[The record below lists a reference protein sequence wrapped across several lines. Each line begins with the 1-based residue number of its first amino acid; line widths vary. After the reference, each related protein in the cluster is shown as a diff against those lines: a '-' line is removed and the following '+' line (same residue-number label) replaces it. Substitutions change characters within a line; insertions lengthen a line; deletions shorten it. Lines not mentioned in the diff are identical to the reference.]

1 MKYPINMNLFFNIF
15 FYVAC
20 LITIYFIYQIFV
32 HDKFIE
38 PYLTYNLELE
48 HSVDDVSGAI
58 NDAVTDANNNF
69 DSIITDLDNLN
80 TSIESSF
87 KI

>member
-1 MKYPINMNLFFNIF
+1 MTLFFNIF

-58 NDAVTDANNNF
+58 NDVVTDASNNF
-69 DSIITDLDNLN
+69 DSIITDINNLDI
-80 TSIESSF
+80 SINDSF
-87 KI
+87 

>member
-1 MKYPINMNLFFNIF
+1 MKYPINMTLFFNIF

-48 HSVDDVSGAI
+48 HSIDDVSGAI
-58 NDAVTDANNNF
+58 NNIVADASNNF
-69 DSIITDLDNLN
+69 NSIITNLSDLDD
-80 TSIESSF
+80 SINDSF
-87 KI
+87 

>member
-1 MKYPINMNLFFNIF
+1 MKYSINMILFFNIF

-38 PYLTYNLELE
+38 PYLTYNFELE
-48 HSVDDVSGAI
+48 HSIDDVSGSI
-58 NDAVTDANNNF
+58 NNIVTDASNNF
-69 DSIITDLDNLN
+69 NSIITNLSDLDD
-80 TSIESSF
+80 SINDSF
-87 KI
+87 

>member
-1 MKYPINMNLFFNIF
+1 MKYPINMTLFFNIF
-15 FYVAC
+15 FYIAC

-58 NDAVTDANNNF
+58 NGVVTDASNNF
-69 DSIITDLDNLN
+69 DSIITDLSNLDI
-80 TSIESSF
+80 SINDSF
-87 KI
+87 

>member
-1 MKYPINMNLFFNIF
+1 MKYPINMKLFFNIF
-15 FYVAC
+15 FYIAC

-58 NDAVTDANNNF
+58 NDIVTDASNNF
-69 DSIITDLDNLN
+69 YSIITDLEHLDISIN
-80 TSIESSF
+80 TSF
-87 KI
+87 

>member
-1 MKYPINMNLFFNIF
+1 MKYPINMKLFFNIF

-58 NDAVTDANNNF
+58 NDIVTDASNNF
-69 DSIITDLDNLN
+69 YSIITDLEHLDISIN
-80 TSIESSF
+80 TSF
-87 KI
+87 

>member
-1 MKYPINMNLFFNIF
+1 MKYPINMTLFFNIF
-15 FYVAC
+15 FYIAC

-58 NDAVTDANNNF
+58 NGVVTDASDNF
-69 DSIITDLDNLN
+69 YSIITDLNNLDI
-80 TSIESSF
+80 SINDSF
-87 KI
+87 